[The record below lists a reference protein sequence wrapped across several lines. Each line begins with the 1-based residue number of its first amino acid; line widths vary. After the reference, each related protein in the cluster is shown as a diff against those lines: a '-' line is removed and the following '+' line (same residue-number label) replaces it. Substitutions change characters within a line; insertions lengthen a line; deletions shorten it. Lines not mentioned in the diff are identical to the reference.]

1 MTLLNSSTRSYQ
13 TISGSYVKH
22 VDLDQSVSGHAVGS
36 TLRKPCKARHKF
48 DIRPGEDK
56 RDEDRGQE
64 NDENGAQEVTSSF
77 PSVSGRSKEFQLH
90 TVIGEGK
97 FSTVWRA
104 THVPTNT
111 TVAVKKVQIYEILCQ
126 KQRADCLNEVKLLQS
141 LNHPNVVKY
150 AAAFVENNELV
161 IVLDFCYCGD
171 LASLLKDR
179 TAENAPLSERD
190 IWSIFT
196 QLCAAVA
203 HMHEHR
209 VMHRDIKP
217 SNVVLSADGVAR
229 LGDLGL
235 SRWFSSK
242 TAHARSMVGTPYYM
256 SPECI
261 RGQPY
266 EWSSDVWSLGCLLYE
281 LVTLRNPFFK
291 DGLNYYTLG
300 KLITSGTVDPLPASA
315 SPELT
320 QLVGAMLQR
329 DPTQRPSLSE
339 VAAFAENAR
348 VNL

>member
-1 MTLLNSSTRSYQ
+1 MTLFDSTRTLRTYEQRSFGKD
-13 TISGSYVKH
+13 TP
-22 VDLDQSVSGHAVGS
+22 LDQSVSTHMERS
-36 TLRKPCKARHKF
+36 TLRTPSDRARAPASAKAQGRVS
-48 DIRPGEDK
+48 
-56 RDEDRGQE
+56 
-64 NDENGAQEVTSSF
+64 GASVGDDTNEATSSF
-77 PSVSGRSKEFQLH
+77 PSVTGRTKEFLLH
-90 TVIGEGK
+90 GVIGSGK
-97 FSTVWRA
+97 FSTVWKA
-104 THVPTNT
+104 THLPTNT

-126 KQRADCLNEVKLLQS
+126 KQRNDCLNEVKLLQQM
-141 LNHPNVVKY
+141 NHVNVVKY
-150 AAAFVENNELV
+150 AAAFVEANELV
-161 IVLDFCYCGD
+161 IVLDFCDCGD

-179 TAENAPLSERD
+179 ARENAPLSERD

-203 HMHEHR
+203 HMHQHR

-217 SNVVLSADGVAR
+217 SNVFLSADGVAR

-242 TAHARSMVGTPYYM
+242 TAQARSMVGTPYYM

-261 RGQPY
+261 RGMPY

-300 KLITSGTVDPLPASA
+300 KLITSGTVDPLPETA
-315 SPELT
+315 SPDLK
-320 QLVGAMLQR
+320 QLVSAMLQR
-329 DPTQRPSLSE
+329 DPGARPSLTR

-348 VNL
+348 VKNR